1 MNDKYYLVNGYMPC
15 ICSCHKECL
24 RQHLVSRGYKI
35 FSMERISKKQ
45 FDKAVEKMQKKASK
59 IQQDIIFDM
68 QFFN

>member
-24 RQHLVSRGYKI
+24 RRDLISRGYKI
-35 FSMERISKKQ
+35 FSMKKINKQ
-45 FDKAVEKMQKKASK
+45 EFEKAVKKMQKNASK
-59 IQQDIIFDM
+59 IQQDIVFDM